1 MLRIT
6 RNQTP
11 TFFATLVTASNAL
24 FDVDDFQSGN
34 YTIYKSSSPLL
45 SRVPARY
52 LTPVEGF
59 ANVEIPSGV
68 IVAAG
73 TVTSSNLNYNF
84 KFSPNALESF
94 PFSDVGI
101 YFVEFQ
107 VTPTTGNPIVWQR
120 TVEVV

>member
-45 SRVPARY
+45 SRVPSRY

-59 ANVEIPSGV
+59 TNVEIPVDAIIASE
-68 IVAAG
+68 
-73 TVTSSNLNYNF
+73 TVTNSNLNYNF

-94 PFSDVGI
+94 PFFDVGI

-107 VTPTTGNPIVWQR
+107 ITPTTGNPIVWQR
-120 TVEVV
+120 TIEVV

>member
-1 MLRIT
+1 MLRVT

-11 TFFATLVTASNAL
+11 TFFATLVTASSTP
-24 FDVDDFQSGN
+24 FDVADFQSGN
-34 YTIYKSSSPLL
+34 CTIYKSSSPLL
-45 SRVPARY
+45 SRVPSKY

-59 ANVEIPSGV
+59 ANVDIPADAIIASET
-68 IVAAG
+68 VA
-73 TVTSSNLNYNF
+73 SSNLNYNF

-107 VTPTTGNPIVWQR
+107 ITPTTGNPIVWQR